1 MMTIDSIN
9 AFYGD
14 VHILHNVSMEIREHE
29 IVTLLGSNG
38 AGKTTTIKCIFGLLP
53 IKSGSITFNDIRLDK
68 KKPYELATMGVSLI
82 PEGRKLFP
90 AMSVHDNLLMGAY
103 SMRDKKKISENIEW
117 VYGMFPRLKERY
129 KQLAGTMSGGEQQM
143 CAIARGLVI
152 RPRFVVLDEPSLGL
166 APLIVDQIFDTI
178 KELTQKHDTTVLLI
192 EQNASLALEVS
203 DRGYVLENGHVTLSG
218 DTRDLLASDEVQKAY
233 LGL

>member
-1 MMTIDSIN
+1 MMTIDSIH

-14 VHILHNVSMEIREHE
+14 VHILHDVSMEIKEHE

-38 AGKTTTIKCIFGLLP
+38 AGKTTTIKCVFGLLP
-53 IKSGSITFNDIRLDK
+53 IKSGSITFDGIRLDK
-68 KKPYELATMGVSLI
+68 KKPYELATMGISLI

-90 AMSVHDNLLMGAY
+90 AMTVHDNLLMGAY
-103 SMRDKKKISENIEW
+103 SMRDKKKIAENIEW

-129 KQLAGTMSGGEQQM
+129 RQLAGTMSGGEQQM
-143 CAIARGLVI
+143 CAIAWGLVI

-218 DTRDLLASDEVQKAY
+218 DTRDLLSSDEVQKAY